1 MLVLIAAV
9 TLACQRARPAGS
21 RALPAGSAHRW
32 SPPCRSPSPPPTATL
47 VFRTADQLDRG
58 RIPDPIRNNPPALGP
73 LEPPSGTGG
82 RRWPGSPPC
91 WSSARRSPSPCRWRA
106 AGGGRARRVVEH
118 DYPGAPAEA
127 TPRLDAVRSTIAR
140 SFVTDE
146 LGPTFVAFFVISSVG
161 LATVALDLIGIGPT
175 QLVARLGRRHDT
187 LAVLTAYVTDVGI
200 WAISLLVIG
209 LLILGYRA
217 YRSPETRRLVGVL
230 WDLGTFWPR
239 TVHPFAPPSYA
250 ARAVPELAR
259 RVTALAAQGPV
270 VISGHSHGSVLAA
283 ATVLQ
288 LPPRPAPA
296 SRC

>member
-1 MLVLIAAV
+1 M
-9 TLACQRARPAGS
+9 
-21 RALPAGSAHRW
+21 
-32 SPPCRSPSPPPTATL
+32 
-47 VFRTADQLDRG
+47 
-58 RIPDPIRNNPPALGP
+58 
-73 LEPPSGTGG
+73 
-82 RRWPGSPPC
+82 
-91 WSSARRSPSPCRWRA
+91 ARRRRRA
-106 AGGGRARRVVEH
+106 YARHVVEH
-118 DYPGAPAEA
+118 DYPDAPAEA

-239 TVHPFAPPSYA
+239 TVHPFAPPCYA

-259 RVTALAAQGPV
+259 RVSALAAQGP
-270 VISGHSHGSVLAA
+270 GGDLRTQPRLRPGRRH
-283 ATVLQ
+283 
-288 LPPRPAPA
+288 RPATAAGGPA
-296 SRC
+296 PRVALLTHGVPLHRIYARLYPALSR